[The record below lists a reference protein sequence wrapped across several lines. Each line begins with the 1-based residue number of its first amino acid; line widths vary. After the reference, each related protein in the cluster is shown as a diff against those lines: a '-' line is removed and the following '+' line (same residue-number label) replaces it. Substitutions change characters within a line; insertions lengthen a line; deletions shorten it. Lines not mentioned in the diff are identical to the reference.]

1 MTNKNYHFI
10 ALSIIILG
18 LLLLIRNTIPT
29 IYPIVGMFNIGTIS
43 QENKDLKS
51 KLIEFTEK
59 KYDVAVLENENKILK
74 EELSIRSDGHDMLGA
89 NVISKNPVLESGS
102 IIINRGKNDGIGVGK
117 AVVFHNF
124 LVGTIE
130 EVKENI
136 SSVRLISS
144 SRTLI
149 PVTIVEAGTS
159 GLLKSGL
166 DGMVVEQV
174 LMDKKISIGNK
185 IIASNF
191 EGNTSANIYIGEV
204 SEIISSPSDIYQT
217 LKVKSP
223 VDFVSLQIL
232 FVQK

>member
-1 MTNKNYHFI
+1 MVKIKYQYVT
-10 ALSIIILG
+10 LSIIILG
-18 LLLLIRNTIPT
+18 LLFLIKNTISP
-29 IYPIVGMFNIGTIS
+29 IYSIVGMFNIGTIS
-43 QENKDLKS
+43 QENKNLKA
-51 KLIEFTEK
+51 KVIELTEK

-74 EELSIRSDGHDMLGA
+74 EELSIRSDRHDMVGA
-89 NVISKNPVLESGS
+89 NVIGKNPVLESGS
-102 IIINRGKNDGIGVGK
+102 IIINRGKNDGIEVGK
-117 AVVFHNF
+117 SVIFHNF

-130 EVKENI
+130 EAKENI

-166 DGMVVEQV
+166 DGIVVESV
-174 LMDKKISIGNK
+174 LIDKKISIGDK
-185 IIASNF
+185 IITGGV
-191 EGNTSANIYIGEV
+191 EGNPSSNIFIGEV
-204 SEIISSPSDIYQT
+204 SEIVSSPSDIYQT

-223 VDFVSLQIL
+223 IDFANLQIL